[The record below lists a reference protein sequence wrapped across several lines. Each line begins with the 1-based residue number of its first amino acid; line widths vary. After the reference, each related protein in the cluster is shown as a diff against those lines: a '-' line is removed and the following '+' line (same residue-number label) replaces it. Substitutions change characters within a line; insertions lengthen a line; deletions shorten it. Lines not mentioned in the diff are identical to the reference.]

1 MHPWADT
8 FKSAARGLSDQ
19 ERATLNA
26 PALAK
31 PAFVQVKN
39 DITGIVSSDQQG
51 MMQIFG
57 DQSTYAGAPVTP
69 DTAMRLSTVYRATA
83 LLAGA
88 IATLPLPV
96 YREGD
101 DGTREP
107 ARDHPVRYLLNE
119 QPTPRFTAA
128 TFWEFIAAS
137 MLLRGDGFAVLL
149 RNRAGD
155 IQEIIP
161 VPSECITV
169 KRDGNRLI
177 YIVWSLYNDNY
188 TTNIRPMAFD
198 QDDVLHF
205 PGFGFNGLRSMS
217 IIRWAAYQAIGTAM
231 AMEQYAGNMMKTG
244 AMHKIALVTPGDMDK
259 DQIDKLRS
267 LWEERY
273 GGSGNSGRPMVLFGG
288 MDAKTLTLSAA
299 DAQLLESRKF
309 QVEDIARAFGVPPWM
324 VGLMEK
330 TTSWGSGVEQMGIG
344 FLIYT
349 LMPHLNRFQQEINR
363 KCFRISRYFCEFNTD
378 GLLQADAKGRS
389 EAFRQAIGG
398 SQGPGWMVINE
409 VRKKMNLPPI
419 PEGNKLYFPAPSA
432 GPAAAPAADPE
443 PDPAPGDPNE

>member
-8 FKSAARGLSDQ
+8 FKSAARGLNDR

-26 PALAK
+26 PANPK
-31 PAFVQVKN
+31 PAYVQVRN
-39 DITGIVSSDQQG
+39 DVVSSDREG
-51 MMQIFG
+51 MLQIFG
-57 DQSTYAGAPVTP
+57 EQPTFAGPPVTP
-69 DTAMRLSTVYRATA
+69 ESAMRLSAVYRSTA

-88 IATLPLPV
+88 IATLPLPI
-96 YREGD
+96 YRMGE
-101 DGTREP
+101 DGETREP
-107 ARDHPVRYLLNE
+107 ARDHPVRYLVNE

-137 MLLRGDGFAVLL
+137 MLLRGDGFGVLV
-149 RNRAGD
+149 RNRAGE
-155 IQEIIP
+155 ILEIIP
-161 VPSECITV
+161 VPSECVTV

-177 YIVWSLYNDNY
+177 YIFSSLYSDNY
-188 TTNIRPMAFD
+188 GGAKTIALD

-217 IIRWAAYQAIGTAM
+217 VIRWAAYQAIGTALS
-231 AMEQYAGNMMKTG
+231 MEEYAGNMMRSG
-244 AMHKIALVTPGDMDK
+244 AMQKIALVTPADMDK
-259 DQIDKLRS
+259 DQIDKLRA
-267 LWEERY
+267 LWDERY
-273 GGSGNSGRPMVLFGG
+273 GGSSNSGRPMVLFGG
-288 MDAKTLTLSAA
+288 MDAKTLSLTAA

-324 VGLMEK
+324 LGLMEK

-378 GLLQADAKGRS
+378 GLMQADAKGRS

-398 SQGPGWMVINE
+398 SQGPGWMIINE
-409 VRKKMNLPPI
+409 VRKKLNLPPI
-419 PEGNKLYFPAPSA
+419 PEGEKLYVPTNNGKASGA
-432 GPAAAPAADPE
+432 T
-443 PDPAPGDPNE
+443 GDNNASQ